1 MGVSIDIQ
9 AGSMEEFE
17 ALQSEGAP
25 TAHYAYGNWYRVLV
39 AFGVE
44 NEVDYECGS
53 ADPELFLD
61 NSMRAL
67 RAAFEAEQEY
77 LAGEGWVNLM
87 KDRIEQ
93 VLKIAEAADALD
105 RNVSWG

>member
-9 AGSMEEFE
+9 ANSSDEFAMLE
-17 ALQSEGAP
+17 SEGAP
-25 TAHYAYGNWYRVLV
+25 TAHYTYTNWMKVLQ
-39 AFGVE
+39 AFGIE

-61 NSMRAL
+61 HSMRAL

-77 LAGEGWVNLM
+77 VNGGWMNLM
-87 KDRIEQ
+87 KERIEQ
-93 VLKIAEAADALD
+93 VLKIAEAADKLD

>member
-9 AGSMEEFE
+9 AKSIEEFQ
-17 ALQSEGAP
+17 ALESEGAP
-25 TAHYAYGNWYRVLV
+25 TAHYTYSSWQRVLV
-39 AFGVE
+39 AFGIHGK
-44 NEVDYECGS
+44 VDCECGS
-53 ADPELFLD
+53 ANPELFLD

-93 VLKIAEAADALD
+93 VLTIAEAAKALG

>member
-9 AGSMEEFE
+9 AGSAEEFAILE
-17 ALQSEGAP
+17 SEGAP
-25 TAHYAYGNWYRVLV
+25 TAHYTYGNWQRVLE
-39 AFGVE
+39 AFGIE

-61 NSMRAL
+61 HAMYAL

-77 LAGEGWVNLM
+77 LPGEGWVNLM
-87 KDRIEQ
+87 KHRIEQ
-93 VLKIAEAADALD
+93 VLLIAEAADKLD

>member
-1 MGVSIDIQ
+1 MGVSIDIH
-9 AGSMEEFE
+9 ANSSKEF
-17 ALQSEGAP
+17 ATLQSEGAP
-25 TAHYAYGNWYRVLV
+25 TAHYTYGNWQRVLV
-39 AFGVE
+39 AFGIE

-61 NSMRAL
+61 HAMTAL
-67 RAAFEAEQEY
+67 AAAFTAEQEY
-77 LAGEGWVNLM
+77 VAGLGWTNVM